1 MPLLTLKDLSY
12 TRGLPLFS
20 GLDLSLEKGDRL
32 GLVAANGHGK
42 STLLRLIAG
51 EEEPTTG
58 DITRA
63 RGLKI
68 AHLQQEIPAAALP
81 MPVREVVTQG
91 LDPEVADYEG
101 WRADVL
107 LADLGFSVEAAEA
120 PLAALSGGWQRL
132 AMLARAVVGEPD
144 LLLMDEPTN
153 HLDLAR
159 IGALERWVKSAG
171 LTLIIASHDRAF
183 LDAVT
188 TQTLFLRPERSRSF
202 ALPYTKALAA
212 LDEADAADGR
222 RFENEMRKA
231 KELRKQAAKLKNIGI
246 NSGSDLLLTK
256 TKQLTERAAA
266 MEERARPA
274 HREQGAGVIRLTNAG
289 THAKALISFDET
301 RVETPDGRPLY
312 RFGPAWIERGDRVVL
327 MGPNGAGKTQLVN
340 RVLRAI
346 EGDDESVRAA
356 ATLVLGHS
364 AQDLGQI
371 GEEGTAFGV
380 ISTRFDV
387 GDDRARSLLASS
399 GLTPDQQR
407 APLAQL
413 SGGQRARLAMLV
425 LRLMHPN
432 FYLLDE
438 PTNHLD
444 IDGQETL
451 QDELLDK
458 EATCLIVSH
467 DRSFIR
473 NVASRLWVIE
483 GRRLVE
489 VDDPEPVF
497 EALLAEGA

>member
-1 MPLLTLKDLSY
+1 MPLLTLKDLSHS
-12 TRGLPLFS
+12 RGLPLFS
-20 GLDLSLEKGDRL
+20 GLDLSLEKGERL

-42 STLLRLIAG
+42 STLLRLISG
-51 EEEPTTG
+51 EEEPTAG

-68 AHLQQEIPAAALP
+68 AHLAQEIPDDP
-81 MPVREVVTQG
+81 RPVRELVAEG
-91 LDPEVADYEG
+91 LGPEAAEYEG
-101 WRADVL
+101 WRADVA
-107 LADLGFSVEAAEA
+107 LADLGFSIEAAEG
-120 PLAALSGGWQRL
+120 PLSALSGGWQRL

-159 IGALERWVKSAG
+159 IGALERWVLSAG
-171 LTLIIASHDRAF
+171 LTLVIASHDRAF

-188 TQTLFLRPERSRSF
+188 THTLFLRPERSRSF
-202 ALPYTKALAA
+202 ALPYSPALAA
-212 LDEADAADGR
+212 LDEQDAADGR

-231 KELRKQAAKLKNIGI
+231 SSLRRQAAKLKNIGI

-256 TKQLTERAAA
+256 TKQLSERAAA
-266 MEERARPA
+266 LEEGARPA
-274 HREQGAGVIRLTNAG
+274 HRERGAGLIRLANAG
-289 THAKALISFDET
+289 THAKALVSFDET
-301 RVETPDGRPLY
+301 TVEAPGGRPLY

-340 RVLRAI
+340 RVLGAI
-346 EGDDESVRAA
+346 RGEDETIRAA

-371 GEEGTAFGV
+371 DGAGTAFGT
-380 ISTRFDV
+380 INGRFDV
-387 GDDRARSLLASS
+387 GDDRARSLLAGA
-399 GLTPDQQR
+399 GLTPDQQK
-407 APLAQL
+407 APLPAL

-425 LRLMHPN
+425 LRLQQPN

-451 QDELLDK
+451 QEELLDK

-489 VDDPEPVF
+489 VEDPEPVF
-497 EALLAEGA
+497 AALLAEG

>member
-1 MPLLTLKDLSY
+1 MPILTLKDLSF

-20 GLDLSLEKGDRL
+20 GLDLALERGARL

-51 EEEPTTG
+51 EEEPTSG
-58 DITRA
+58 EITRA

-68 AHLQQEIPAAALP
+68 AHLRQEIPADPRPL
-81 MPVREVVTQG
+81 RE
-91 LDPEVADYEG
+91 LVADGLGPELAEYES
-101 WRADVL
+101 WRADVA
-107 LADLGFSVEAAEA
+107 LADLGFPVAAAEQ
-120 PLAALSGGWQRL
+120 PLSALSGGWQGL
-132 AMLARAVVGEPD
+132 AMLAAALVGEPD

-159 IGALERWVKSAG
+159 IGALERWVAG
-171 LTLIIASHDRAF
+171 AAPTLIIASHDRAF

-188 TQTLFLRPERSRSF
+188 DHTLFLRPERSRSY
-202 ALPYTKALAA
+202 ALPYSRALEA
-212 LDEADAADGR
+212 LEEADAAEGR

-231 KELRKQAAKLKNIGI
+231 SALRRQAAKLKNIGI

-266 MEERARPA
+266 LEESARPA
-274 HREQGAGVIRLTNAG
+274 HRERGAGVIRLTNAG

-301 RVETPDGRPLY
+301 EVTAPDGRRLY

-340 RVLRAI
+340 RVLAAI
-346 EGDDESVRAA
+346 GGEDPTIRAA

-364 AQDLGQI
+364 AQDLDQI
-371 GEEGTAFGV
+371 GGSGHAFDL
-380 ISTRFDV
+380 ITHRFDL
-387 GDDRARSLLASS
+387 GDDRARSLLAGA
-399 GLTPDQQR
+399 GLTPEQQK
-407 APLAQL
+407 APLAAL

-425 LRLMHPN
+425 LRLIRPN

-444 IDGQETL
+444 IDGQKTL
-451 QDELLDK
+451 QEELMEK

-473 NVASRLWVIE
+473 TIATRLWVIE
-483 GRRLVE
+483 GRRLKE

-497 EALLAEGA
+497 AGLLAEG